1 MAIESV
7 TSKIQGQQI
16 AGQGVG
22 LTLADAQTQKTQAPI
37 LGGKSLT
44 VTDGA
49 MTDLEKLVAMLKN
62 ENENAKMSVSQRRI
76 SILQTVLD
84 SMNNRITEAQR
95 NAILDI
101 ETLNAE
107 KAELDRGLVDLNA
120 AKTAGEGRIAL
131 LDEQIAALE
140 KQIEQAVEDGADHR
154 EQVAKLKAQRA
165 EEQAKLDQINVAI
178 DSTAAKIAE
187 VDGKIA
193 KCTDTIG
200 AVTLSEVSAAL
211 RAAASEYNPEVER
224 PESDAE
230 RKKAEAKIEAT
241 DIAKC
246 IRESLDKIDA
256 QIRQVLDETQMKVE
270 G

>member
-7 TSKIQGQQI
+7 TGKIQGQQI
-16 AGQGVG
+16 LEQGVD
-22 LTLADAQTQKTQAPI
+22 LKLADAQAPKTAAPL
-37 LGGKSLT
+37 LGGESVK

-49 MTDLEKLVAMLKN
+49 MTDLEKLVARLKN
-62 ENENAKMSVSQRRI
+62 ENEATRQSVAERRL
-76 SILQTVLD
+76 SILSTVLD
-84 SMNNRITEAQR
+84 SMADKISA
-95 NAILDI
+95 
-101 ETLNAE
+101 AE
-107 KAELDRGLVDLNA
+107 KENLLKIEELN
-120 AKTAGEGRIAL
+120 GEKSNLEKEVASLTKDKNVIQAL
-131 LDEQIAALE
+131 IDSLD
-140 KQIEQAVEDGADHR
+140 KQIEQAVKDGADHR
-154 EQVAKLKAQRA
+154 EQVEKLKAQRA
-165 EEQAKLDQINVAI
+165 EQQAKLDQINVAI

-193 KCTDTIG
+193 NCTDAIG

-211 RAAASEYNPEVER
+211 RAAASEYNHEVER

-256 QIRQVLDETQMKVE
+256 QIRQALDETQMKVE